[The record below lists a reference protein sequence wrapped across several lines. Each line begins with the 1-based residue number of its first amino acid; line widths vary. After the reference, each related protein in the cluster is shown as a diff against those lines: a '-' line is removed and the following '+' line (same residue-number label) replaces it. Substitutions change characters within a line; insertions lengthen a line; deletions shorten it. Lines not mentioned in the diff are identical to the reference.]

1 MAKRFKLAKQKTVLH
16 IVTALSWRGGEQQ
29 VAYLLEELEEEV
41 NLVVLCSGGSKM
53 EAFCKERGINHFTC
67 KKRGS
72 VDLKYARTIRNLCK
86 KLSVDLCHLHDA
98 HAHTYAIIAASLF
111 GNPTPL
117 VLSRRV
123 DFPIRKSAFSRF
135 KYNHPAIVKILCVS
149 AAIKEITAR
158 GIKDVDKLSVVYSGI
173 DLHKFKERSGQLRKE
188 LNIGAATFLVGNTSA
203 LADHKDYFTFIDTA
217 KKLLLRGKD
226 YFFVVMGDGPLKEE
240 IHRYAAEQLPTD
252 KYTFLGFR
260 TDVPQLLADLDVFL
274 ITSKT
279 EGLGTSILDAFACKL
294 AVVATKA
301 GGIPELVEDK
311 KTGLLCAIKDS
322 GALSKAVQALAEN
335 KDLAKTISKGA
346 YEKVKLFSKEHTAR
360 RTLEEYQSVWG

>member
-1 MAKRFKLAKQKTVLH
+1 MAKRFKLGTQKTVLH
-16 IVTALSWRGGEQQ
+16 VVTALSWRGGEQQ
-29 VAYLLEELEEEV
+29 VAYLLEELEEKV
-41 NLVVLCSGGSKM
+41 NTVVLCSSGSKM
-53 EAFCKERGINHFTC
+53 EAFCKTRGINHFTC

-72 VDLKYARTIRNLCK
+72 VDLNYARTIRNLCK
-86 KLSVDLCHLHDA
+86 KLAVDLCHLHDA

-158 GIKDVDKLSVVYSGI
+158 GIKHPEKLSVVYSGI
-173 DLHKFKERSGQLRKE
+173 DLHKFKKRGGNLRKE
-188 LNIGAATFLVGNTSA
+188 LKVDTSTFLVGNTSA

-217 KKLLLRGKD
+217 KKLLLKGGG
-226 YFFVVMGDGPLKEE
+226 YFFVIMGDGPMKTE
-240 IHRYAAEQLPTD
+240 IQQYAAKQLPAD
-252 KYTFLGFR
+252 KYRFLGFR
-260 TDVPQLLADLDVFL
+260 TDVSELLADLDVFL

-294 AVVATKA
+294 AVVATRA

-311 KTGLLCAIKDS
+311 QTGFLCAVKDS
-322 GALSKAVQALAEN
+322 EALSNAVAKLAGDQE
-335 KDLAKTISKGA
+335 LAQSISNAA
-346 YEKVKLFSKEHTAR
+346 YEKVQLFSKEHTAK
-360 RTLEEYQSVWG
+360 RTLEEYQSVWE